1 MDAVSKDW
9 GDEPISQDW
18 GTAAPQVS
26 EPIPPEFE
34 EGFQGGLMKP
44 VENPLWGGDVAT
56 LKVTRAVN
64 THQLLWEID
73 EKLGDRTKYHVVL
86 EHEKP
91 DEPVSVKNP
100 LLVHVHPGDTDMR
113 AVSAVVKAHV
123 ADPDWAKSEQEKEI
137 EGLKARLLE
146 GDLALPEL
154 NKILRSI
161 LGG

>member
-9 GDEPISQDW
+9 GGDVSKDW
-18 GTAAPQVS
+18 GAEAAG
-26 EPIPPEFE
+26 EPVAPEFE

-44 VENPLWGGDVAT
+44 VDNPLWGGDVASI
-56 LKVTRAVN
+56 KVTRDVN
-64 THQLLWEID
+64 LPQLLWEID

-86 EHEKP
+86 ETSK
-91 DEPVSVKNP
+91 DDQPVSAKNP

-113 AVSAVVKAHV
+113 TVNSVVKAHV
-123 ADPDWAKSEQEKEI
+123 PDADWGKSEEQKEI